1 MSIELAGRE
10 VELDGREVRVVGC
23 LIEKELSTPD
33 YYPMTVNALTAACN
47 QKTNREPVVAYS
59 ESEVRDTL
67 DQLQRNRLVGSASSP
82 HARTGKYRHALA
94 EMLDLAESH
103 LAILSSLMLRGP
115 QTAGELRSRTSRMH
129 AFESLEAVD
138 AVLDELAARDPS
150 LVAELP
156 VRPGQKEARFI
167 HLFSGRD
174 EIERELQPTDA
185 RDDGG
190 RIEELARDLD
200 ELRESVSRL
209 EDELRAFKKQFE

>member
-10 VELDGREVRVVGC
+10 IELDGREVRVVGC

-59 ESEVRDTL
+59 ESEVRESL
-67 DQLQRNRLVGSASSP
+67 DHLQRNRLVGSASSP

-94 EMLDLAESH
+94 EMLDLTESQ
-103 LAILSSLMLRGP
+103 LAVLSSLMLRGA

-138 AVLDELAARDPS
+138 SVLEELASRDPS
-150 LVAELP
+150 LVTELP
-156 VRPGQKEARFI
+156 VRPGKKEARFI

-174 EIERELQPTDA
+174 DMERELQPTDA
-185 RDDGG
+185 FDEDG